1 MSIAYVK
8 IFLALLSIMLFGCRG
23 AFQPLPY
30 YYESWS
36 KPGATDIDVKKIIL
50 ECGNYNPYGTYP
62 EDNRPSRSEMALRY
76 YCIVNSG
83 YTYLSPFKGG
93 KPDNNSWCRNNPEL
107 EACQSGAIIPTPS
120 SELRLNGRYCRDR
133 LSHDECMKNAAVETG
148 VLICSR
154 RNYESPPPECLP

>member
-1 MSIAYVK
+1 MNRASIWM
-8 IFLALLSIMLFGCRG
+8 FLVLLSIVLPGCRG
-23 AFQPLPY
+23 AFQPLPS

-36 KPGATDIDVKKIIL
+36 KSGATDVDIKKIIL

-62 EDNRPSRSEMALRY
+62 ENNRPSRSEMALKY

-83 YTYLSPFKGG
+83 YTYHNPFKGG

-107 EACQSGAIIPTPS
+107 EVCKPGTIIPTPS

-133 LSHDECMKNAAVETG
+133 LNHDECIENAATETG

-154 RNYESPPPECLP
+154 RNYERPPPECLP